1 VQAGKSEIKRRE
13 DYFTHGAELSFLMEF
28 FGGAHKIPNEVAK
41 ISHLTHP
48 NSPYFKYEFR
58 KGGEFNSDGIGN
70 FLAWNDNAL
79 KTIHNTPVLLNARA
93 YIKHLP
99 PNAFRYFTSWC
110 DEVLAGKTSPIDKA
124 IPAPLLKGWTWLR
137 HRMVKNIIIGSARI
151 AVQQP
156 STFAVTFAE
165 LATGRA
171 STLGDVARNI
181 QDAFWAFG
189 HSFTKAGQDFCAKHS
204 REYRDRMYIEEFDPG
219 MLNSLEYK
227 VQFINMKL
235 DQIMVGQAFL
245 GKARQLIRQGMDPE
259 EAYIEADKT
268 AKKTNASY
276 QKINLPP
283 ILRANMG
290 KNLLP
295 VQTFT
300 FNFMHYAG
308 MDTLGLKN
316 TRGKKVALAKGLTL
330 MAACM
335 AINEL
340 YEGLHMRPTWDFMS
354 LIPGLGYLKYGVSGP
369 LGVIHSMYKYAAGDQ
384 SGTSFGKAI
393 EKAAWQIAPPFG
405 GEQIRK
411 SIDGYKTIT
420 NPDEKPYKINND
432 WDRLMAVVFGPGSSM
447 QAVEYWEARNNSPLK
462 KLMDGANKK
471 HSRTQRRGRRTRQE
485 RR

>member
-1 VQAGKSEIKRRE
+1 
-13 DYFTHGAELSFLMEF
+13 
-28 FGGAHKIPNEVAK
+28 
-41 ISHLTHP
+41 
-48 NSPYFKYEFR
+48 
-58 KGGEFNSDGIGN
+58 
-70 FLAWNDNAL
+70 
-79 KTIHNTPVLLNARA
+79 
-93 YIKHLP
+93 
-99 PNAFRYFTSWC
+99 
-110 DEVLAGKTSPIDKA
+110 
-124 IPAPLLKGWTWLR
+124 
-137 HRMVKNIIIGSARI
+137 MVKNIIIGSARI

-181 QDAFWAFG
+181 QDTFWAFG
-189 HSFTKAGQDFCAKHS
+189 HSFTKAGQDFCSKNS
-204 REYRDRMYIEEFDPG
+204 REYRDRMYIEDFDPG

-471 HSRTQRRGRRTRQE
+471 HSRTQRRGRRTRQD